1 MISNNN
7 NNSNQNTDELMDVIN
22 ILNHSSARFQNNIK
36 NKKFE
41 NVKNENNG
49 VKNNNNTKSKLK
61 EMITPNFMNYILGL
75 EKNTNADKNRE
86 SNDIMKKDDLN
97 DSNNKKLPEDKD
109 DIYNDLCNNI
119 CSNSESIKFKEKN
132 ENEKLKE
139 EINKEIEDMYQL
151 SLKNS
156 QNKIF
161 NNRKNINNNIQKE
174 LIKPMENS
182 NNYFLDEDD
191 FKENNTEFI

>member
-1 MISNNN
+1 MISNNNN

-41 NVKNENNG
+41 NVKNENND
-49 VKNNNNTKSKLK
+49 VKNNTKSKLK

-75 EKNTNADKNRE
+75 EKNTNADKNNE
-86 SNDIMKKDDLN
+86 SNDIMKKDDLM

>member
-1 MISNNN
+1 MINNN
-7 NNSNQNTDELMDVIN
+7 NNYNKNNDELMDVIN
-22 ILNHSSARFQNNIK
+22 ILNNSSARFQNNIK

-41 NVKNENNG
+41 NAKNENISF
-49 VKNNNNTKSKLK
+49 KTDTKSKLK
-61 EMITPNFMNYILGL
+61 EMITPNFMNYIMGL
-75 EKNTNADKNRE
+75 EKNSNNDKNKE
-86 SNDIMKKDDLN
+86 LDEVMQKDDFL
-97 DSNNKKLPEDKD
+97 DSNSKKLNEDKD
-109 DIYNDLCNNI
+109 DNYNDLCNNI
-119 CSNSESIKFKEKN
+119 CTNSESIKFKEKN

-156 QNKIF
+156 QNKNL

-174 LIKPMENS
+174 IIKPMENS
-182 NNYFLDEDD
+182 NNYFLYKDD